1 MTTTPGA
8 SVQETAQQTGK
19 CRFSSDQYHWLIE
32 AGILTTDHKVELIGG
47 EILPM
52 PPMGDNHGD
61 SISDLALWLSDHRA
75 QGYIPRCQVTI
86 RLAEGF
92 TPDPDFTLLR
102 YREDGYGPHHR
113 PNAGDV
119 MLIIE
124 VSDSSL
130 ALDLGPKGMAYAQ
143 AGIPEL
149 WVVDLPNKQIHKFTQ
164 PSPEGYGE
172 TTTVAEDETII
183 PLLIPNLQ
191 LPVREAL

>member
-8 SVQETAQQTGK
+8 SVQDTAQKTGK

-52 PPMGDNHGD
+52 PPMGNNHGRN
-61 SISDLALWLSDHRA
+61 IRQLTIWLVEHRA
-75 QGYIPRCQVTI
+75 QDYIPQCQVTI

-102 YREDGYGPHHR
+102 YREDEYKEGDNPTS
-113 PNAGDV
+113 ADV

-130 ALDLGPKGMAYAQ
+130 AWDLGPKGMAYAQ

-149 WVVDLPNKQIHKFTQ
+149 WVVDLPNKQIHKLTQ

-172 TTTVAEDETII
+172 TTTVAEDETIT

-191 LPVREAL
+191 LPVSEAL